1 EVAAGD
7 AMVERR
13 GDLDD
18 LVVLDVQLE
27 AAADAAVRADRLGD
41 RLRGLVPA
49 ALRAEV
55 VLALEHQRPGRADRD
70 AVATVDTG
78 RVRQRGRE
86 LRGDAGIEATPGN
99 GDRERVLPVAAAPLH
114 ALVAED

>member
-41 RLRGLVPA
+41 SLRGLVPA
-49 ALRAEV
+49 ALLAEV

-78 RVRQRGRE
+78 RVRQRGRGRRAHAGIAAT
-86 LRGDAGIEATPGN
+86 RGD
-99 GDRERVLPVAAAPLH
+99 GDRDRGLPVPAAR
-114 ALVAED
+114 